1 MPANEKLSIQIAEI
15 RHKGGTLQF
24 PFTSPDTILEGVVTA
39 TAGNEVPFKIAAGDI
54 EAWAATQEGI
64 SAKVATLTLPPI
76 TLERLFTEPG
86 FRKELT
92 IGAVSDHQSLFQEA
106 RIAGCDGTIFSK
118 EDVRS
123 AIEGQDI
130 DAFFDLTEEEQERF
144 LDENWWEF
152 VYRIGN
158 RLSEAGNSYIDE
170 RVAEEFEDRLAAFK
184 SERAGPA
191 L

>member
-1 MPANEKLSIQIAEI
+1 MSVTQRLSIQIAEI
-15 RHKGGTLQF
+15 RHKAGTLQF
-24 PFTSPDTILEGVVTA
+24 PFTSPDTMLEGVVTA
-39 TAGNEVPFKIAAGDI
+39 TAGHEVPFKIAAQDI
-54 EAWAATQEGI
+54 EAWAASQEGI

-76 TLERLFTEPG
+76 TLDRLFADPG

-106 RIAGCDGTIFSK
+106 RIAGCEGTIFSK

-123 AIEGQDI
+123 SIEGQDI

-144 LDENWWEF
+144 LDENWSEF
-152 VYRIGN
+152 VYRIDN
-158 RLSEAGNSYIDE
+158 RLSETGNLYIDE
-170 RVAEEFEDRLAAFK
+170 RVAEEFEGRLAAFMN
-184 SERAGPA
+184 ERSGPA